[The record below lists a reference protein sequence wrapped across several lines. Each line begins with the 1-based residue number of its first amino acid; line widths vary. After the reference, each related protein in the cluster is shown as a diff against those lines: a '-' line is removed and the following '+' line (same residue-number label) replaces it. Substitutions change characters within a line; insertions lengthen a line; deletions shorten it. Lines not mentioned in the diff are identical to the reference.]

1 MSGFWS
7 FRECDSGSAAAAN
20 SASGLQQLD
29 LAVTQVLPVGVEF
42 KRATLS
48 TAQEGSHTR
57 FGRKVAPHVEAVEWT
72 GGTDCGPAKKLARQ
86 ADLSSSQSISVEAYD
101 VAVDE
106 GGINAYLLDREEVV
120 DAVQRSWWEALD
132 ADVRPGLSLPSAS
145 IAPAKVDTPDAET
158 LELVREF
165 LYHASDNVP
174 ERETARSCDN
184 AFLSYE
190 VRLSERKEQRTY
202 LDRSPASE
210 VQMKSRKNAK
220 HADSRS
226 FRSTVPRG
234 PSLHTERLARLRG
247 RRASTAALQLS
258 EGEMSKSKAG
268 SCYNQDHGGIAK
280 DTTVVSHVSSRPE
293 GQCSCELET
302 NSGAC
307 TVAPLET
314 QSEVFSPSAA
324 LQDVLRTHTRRVNL
338 SSTAA
343 TRMEVI
349 RRREELLLLR
359 RYFALWLAAAEQRHI
374 KQCAASYHCFL
385 MWCINDTIEHTT
397 SQVKE
402 EESICAYRHCASD
415 FRLAKRQGKRA

>member
-7 FRECDSGSAAAAN
+7 FRECGSGSAAAAN

-29 LAVTQVLPVGVEF
+29 LAVTQVLPVGMEF

-48 TAQEGSHTR
+48 TAQEGAHTR
-57 FGRKVAPHVEAVEWT
+57 FGRKVAPHVEAAEWT

-86 ADLSSSQSISVEAYD
+86 AVLSSSQSMSVEAND
-101 VAVDE
+101 AAVKE
-106 GGINAYLLDREEVV
+106 GWVNAYLVDREEVM
-120 DAVQRSWWEALD
+120 DAVQRSWWETLD
-132 ADVRPGLSLPSAS
+132 VDVRPGLPLSSVC

-165 LYHASDNVP
+165 LYRASGNVP
-174 ERETARSCDN
+174 GRETARSRDS
-184 AFLSYE
+184 AFLRCE
-190 VRLSERKEQRTY
+190 VRLSERKEQRTC

-220 HADSRS
+220 HTDSRS

-234 PSLHTERLARLRG
+234 PSLHTERLARLREQST
-247 RRASTAALQLS
+247 STAALQLS

-268 SCYNQDHGGIAK
+268 SCYSQDHGGVAK

-293 GQCSCELET
+293 GQGSSEHEANFGT
-302 NSGAC
+302 G

-314 QSEVFSPSAA
+314 QSESFSPSAV
-324 LQDVLRTHTRRVNL
+324 LQDVLRTHSRRVSL

-359 RYFALWLAAAEQRHI
+359 RYFALWLSAAEQRHI

-385 MWCINDTIEHTT
+385 MRCINDTIEHTT
-397 SQVKE
+397 PQVKE
-402 EESICAYRHCASD
+402 EESICAYRHCVSG
-415 FRLAKRQGKRA
+415 LAKRQGKRA